1 MSKSAKISKKT
12 RIQKENKRL
21 RARYENLPED
31 TLDIIDGLIDR
42 AAYMRV
48 TIDEMEE
55 DIDYKGRVEMFS
67 QSEYQEPYE
76 RERPVVKQYIQ
87 MSRNYQSIIKQ
98 LDDKLPKAIIET
110 GGDDFDDFTAC
121 RDG

>member
-1 MSKSAKISKKT
+1 MSKTAKITKRTK
-12 RIQKENKRL
+12 IKKENDRL
-21 RARYENLPED
+21 RTRYKTLPED
-31 TLDIIDGLIDR
+31 TLDIIEGLIDR

-55 DIDYKGRVEMFS
+55 DIDSKGRVEMFS

-87 MSRNYQSIIKQ
+87 MTRNYQSIIKQ
-98 LDDKLPKAIIET
+98 LDDKLPKTIIET
-110 GGDDFDDFTAC
+110 GGDDFDEFADG
-121 RDG
+121 RDE

>member
-1 MSKSAKISKKT
+1 MAKITKKT
-12 RIQKENKRL
+12 KISKENKRL
-21 RARYENLPED
+21 RERYQSLPTD

-55 DIDYKGRVEMFS
+55 DIDTKGRVEMFS

-87 MSRNYQSIIKQ
+87 MSKNYQSIIRQ
-98 LDDKLPKAIIET
+98 LDDKLPKVRAET
-110 GGDDFDDFTAC
+110 GGDDFDDFAAG
-121 RDG
+121 RDE